1 MLKFN
6 PFTNKLDF
14 VQNISGKLNINQ
26 TTPQTTVGRFSFQ
39 NIAVDTNTLYTLNGN
54 VGIGTTAP
62 NEQLEITKNFRLPAT
77 THANPYGIIYKDGN
91 RFIHDFNYGNN
102 GTVTTSG
109 YNLFIGANAGN
120 FTMGSTATLAGHAS
134 SNIGIGYNSLNSITT
149 GRSNVGIGYDSL
161 SFLTTGAFN
170 TAIGQEALR
179 NTISGQ
185 NNFALGYRA
194 LYSNNDGSS
203 NIAIGYNAG
212 RYITDGSTANTTGD
226 YNIFIGPS
234 TKPLADNDQNEIVIG
249 YNAIG
254 VGSNSVVLGNDS
266 ITKTILKGNVGIGT
280 TTPAEKL
287 DVNGNIKKGLE
298 KSIVPGVAF
307 TQIADKTIGNTTTET
322 TMFSTGVGSLN
333 IPANSLVAGR
343 TYRIKLKGYAS
354 GINGDTSTIKVK
366 IGTTELVSSTGAWQ
380 TLTDI
385 GFTLEFEFTCRTTGA
400 TGTIAGN
407 GYSLVSGGQGF
418 STVSMRALLAGTDTI
433 NTTASQDI
441 DLTYQWSSANAG
453 NTITITNA
461 SIEVLN

>member
-1 MLKFN
+1 MYRWN
-6 PFTNKLDF
+6 PFTNNLDEKGDWF
-14 VQNISGKLNINQ
+14 FGGNTLGSKKTIGSIDNQDFGIITNNSERITVLKNGKVGIGTTAPLGTLDVRSGKSFFGVTSDPYPGGDNNAFPI
-26 TTPQTTVGRFSFQ
+26 TVGGTAGIAINTTAPNNSTSGVAIGVAVKGDSFLRTLFYS
-39 NIAVDTNTLYTLNGN
+39 NGNMGYGPGNATRDVYIGRTSSNTFGIFGAYDGSGTGNFTVSGN

-62 NEQLEITKNFRLPAT
+62 T
-77 THANPYGIIYKDGN
+77 
-91 RFIHDFNYGNN
+91 
-102 GTVTTSG
+102 
-109 YNLFIGANAGN
+109 
-120 FTMGSTATLAGHAS
+120 
-134 SNIGIGYNSLNSITT
+134 
-149 GRSNVGIGYDSL
+149 
-161 SFLTTGAFN
+161 
-170 TAIGQEALR
+170 
-179 NTISGQ
+179 
-185 NNFALGYRA
+185 
-194 LYSNNDGSS
+194 
-203 NIAIGYNAG
+203 
-212 RYITDGSTANTTGD
+212 
-226 YNIFIGPS
+226 
-234 TKPLADNDQNEIVIG
+234 
-249 YNAIG
+249 
-254 VGSNSVVLGNDS
+254 
-266 ITKTILKGNVGIGT
+266 
-280 TTPAEKL
+280 EKL

-298 KSIVPGVAF
+298 KSIVPGISF

-322 TMFSTGVGSLN
+322 SMFSTGVGSLN

-385 GFTLEFEFTCRTTGA
+385 GFTLEFDFTCRTTGA

-441 DLTYQWSSANAG
+441 DLTYQWSSANTG